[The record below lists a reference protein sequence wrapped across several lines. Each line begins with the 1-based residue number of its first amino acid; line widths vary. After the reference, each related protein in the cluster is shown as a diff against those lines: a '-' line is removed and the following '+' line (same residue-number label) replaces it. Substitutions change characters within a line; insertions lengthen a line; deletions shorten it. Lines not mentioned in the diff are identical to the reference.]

1 LKVKPI
7 EEKRKIEGKRKMFKS
22 LLTRIIKR
30 DNLSETEM
38 ADMMHVVL
46 SGQATEA
53 QIGAMMAALA
63 TKGETFEELAGAA
76 RAMRRNARRI
86 QALGSPVVDTCGT
99 GGDGAQSFNISTA
112 TAFVVAACGVT
123 VAKHGNRSVSS
134 KCGSADVL
142 EVLGVKLD
150 TDPEIVEEAV
160 QTIGIGFLFAPLYHS
175 AMKYAAKPRKELG
188 VRSIFNMLGPL
199 TNPASANCQL
209 LGVFAP
215 ELTEMFAHALQL
227 LGTHSAMV
235 VHGHDGLDEIS
246 VCAPTR
252 VSELKDGRIR
262 TFDIHP
268 EQYFGAL
275 ADPAAMAG
283 GTPEENAA
291 IIRAVF
297 SGEKGPRR
305 DVVLIN
311 AGAALLA
318 AGKSDTLK
326 SGIAMAAAALD
337 GGKAMEKLD
346 ALIAYTRENG

>member
-1 LKVKPI
+1 
-7 EEKRKIEGKRKMFKS
+7 MFRETLS
-22 LLTRIIKR
+22 QIIQR
-30 DNLSETEM
+30 HDLSESRMAEM
-38 ADMMHVVL
+38 MNIVL
-46 SGQATEA
+46 TGQATEA

-76 RAMRRNARRI
+76 QAMRRNARRI
-86 QALGSPVVDTCGT
+86 QAVASPVVDTCGT
-99 GGDGAQSFNISTA
+99 GGDGAHTFNISTT
-112 TAFVVAACGVT
+112 TAFVVAGCGVT

-142 EVLGVKLD
+142 ESLGVKLD

-160 QTIGIGFLFAPLYHS
+160 QSIGIGFLFAPLYHS
-175 AMKYAAKPRKELG
+175 AMKYAAKPRQELG

-199 TNPASANCQL
+199 TNPAAANCQL

-215 ELTEMFAHALQL
+215 QLTEMFAHALKL
-227 LGTHSAMV
+227 LGAQAAMV

-252 VSELKDGRIR
+252 VSELKDGMVR
-262 TFDIHP
+262 TYDIHP
-268 EQYFGAL
+268 EQYFGEP
-275 ADPAAMAG
+275 ADPEDLAG

-291 IIRAVF
+291 ITRTIL
-297 SGEKGPRR
+297 SGEKGPKR

-311 AGAALLA
+311 TAAALVT
-318 AGKSDTLK
+318 AGKADDLTD
-326 SGIAMAAAALD
+326 GIEKAAAAVD
-337 GGKAMEKLD
+337 GGQAMAKLE